1 MYYPHQNTS
10 VDEAMIAFRGRL
22 RFRQNTYLQSL
33 QSMASKFG
41 SKQTLRMD
49 FVMNMLFNIYITLF
63 LNFAYSTLSS
73 NILSS
78 IQDSLLFYANIF

>member
-1 MYYPHQNTS
+1 MFYPHQNIS

-22 RFRQNTYLQSL
+22 RFQQYTYLQSL

-41 SKQTLRMD
+41 SWQTLRMD
-49 FVMNMLFNIYITLF
+49 FVMNMLFNINITLVI
-63 LNFAYSTLSS
+63 NFAYSTLSS